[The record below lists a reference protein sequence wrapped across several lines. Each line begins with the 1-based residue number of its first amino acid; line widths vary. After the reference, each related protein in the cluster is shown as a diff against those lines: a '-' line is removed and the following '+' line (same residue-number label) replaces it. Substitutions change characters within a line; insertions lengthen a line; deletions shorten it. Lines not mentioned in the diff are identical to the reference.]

1 MNLKALHHYLTTLS
15 PSEEKYRN
23 GYVYDGWKD
32 MPKKRHN
39 GVEYSVLDLD
49 IAYSPL
55 DNKPANH
62 SPGLNAELSEI
73 SIKKNS
79 RFNAV
84 PEHIHTNIEINYVY
98 SGSCPQVIDG
108 HPITLQKDQVL
119 LIDTNCPH
127 SIAPL
132 GENDIMISIIPK
144 TDFLREHMF
153 NQFSNDSMLS
163 RFFINAINEKTDHDH
178 YLLFHSE
185 NDRRIPMFFNE
196 LFCECFDPS
205 INSTDIIMHLFY
217 TIMAELINVYEDDL
231 TKGDSYSHNSVVI
244 PMLRYIERNFRT
256 CTQESVADFFHIS
269 PNYVTRLLKKYTGM
283 TYIQLIQ
290 AQKLQTAA
298 NLLKQTTL
306 PVTEV
311 AQRAGYENVTFFYK
325 KFQEKYHCQPGEY
338 RG

>member
-1 MNLKALHHYLTTLS
+1 MRSTKRLTMTTTC
-15 PSEEKYRN
+15 
-23 GYVYDGWKD
+23 
-32 MPKKRHN
+32 
-39 GVEYSVLDLD
+39 
-49 IAYSPL
+49 
-55 DNKPANH
+55 
-62 SPGLNAELSEI
+62 
-73 SIKKNS
+73 
-79 RFNAV
+79 F
-84 PEHIHTNIEINYVY
+84 
-98 SGSCPQVIDG
+98 
-108 HPITLQKDQVL
+108 
-119 LIDTNCPH
+119 
-127 SIAPL
+127 
-132 GENDIMISIIPK
+132 
-144 TDFLREHMF
+144 
-153 NQFSNDSMLS
+153 
-163 RFFINAINEKTDHDH
+163 
-178 YLLFHSE
+178 FHSE

-231 TKGDSYSHNSVVI
+231 TKGGSYSHNSIVI
-244 PMLRYIERNFRT
+244 PMLRYMERNFRT

-306 PVTEV
+306 PVTEI

>member
-1 MNLKALHHYLTTLS
+1 
-15 PSEEKYRN
+15 
-23 GYVYDGWKD
+23 
-32 MPKKRHN
+32 
-39 GVEYSVLDLD
+39 
-49 IAYSPL
+49 
-55 DNKPANH
+55 
-62 SPGLNAELSEI
+62 
-73 SIKKNS
+73 
-79 RFNAV
+79 
-84 PEHIHTNIEINYVY
+84 
-98 SGSCPQVIDG
+98 
-108 HPITLQKDQVL
+108 
-119 LIDTNCPH
+119 
-127 SIAPL
+127 
-132 GENDIMISIIPK
+132 MISIIPK

-153 NQFSNDSMLS
+153 NQFSNDSILS

-231 TKGDSYSHNSVVI
+231 TKGDSYSHNSIVI

-298 NLLKQTTL
+298 NLLKQTNL